1 MREVQTVTE
10 QHLTDSPAYARRD
23 SSLPRLRTYVGIVA
37 GLGVASLW
45 ISPTWTAPS
54 EIWLPAFVVLTM
66 LSILLEFVI
75 VPMPAGGSFSMAT
88 ISHVATILLVPAP
101 LAAASIALSV
111 LVEQIVRSAPLL
123 KATFNVAGMLLTA
136 SVASFAMGFYGTVW
150 QVPSPTGSELTLLL
164 PFALV
169 AISYFGVNALLLS
182 IVFAITDHR
191 PIVSVLRD
199 SARGTL
205 LGELA
210 TTAIGAHFALIWV
223 IEPLLVVV
231 LAVPAIVI
239 ARSFDHIRRLNT
251 ETRGAVRSL
260 AEIVDHRDAT
270 TFHHSERVAAN
281 AARLAR
287 VLELPEPEVEL
298 IEQAASVHD
307 LGKIGVPDLVLL
319 KPGPLTSVEMESMR
333 RHTELGSEIL
343 TGFRLFRPGA
353 NIVRHHHE
361 RWDGGGYPD
370 GLAGEAIP
378 VGARVV
384 AVVDAFDAMTS
395 DRPYRHALSRT
406 EALGR
411 IADGAGSQWDP
422 RIVGA
427 FLAMMAEPGPLP
439 AAASEKTA
447 KAPQPARRRRPLP
460 ATAKAPQPARRR
472 PSAIDPEGA
481 EA

>member
-1 MREVQTVTE
+1 VRKWLRPELGSSVAEVRTVTE
-10 QHLTDSPAYARRD
+10 HHLTESPAYARRD
-23 SSLPRLRTYVGIVA
+23 SSLTRLRIYVGIVA
-37 GLGVASLW
+37 ALGVASLW
-45 ISPTWTAPS
+45 ISPTWTAS
-54 EIWLPAFVVLTM
+54 AGMWLPALVVLTL
-66 LSILLEFVI
+66 LSIMLEFVI
-75 VPMPAGGSFSMAT
+75 VPMPAGGTFSMAT

-101 LAAASIALSV
+101 LAAASIAISV
-111 LVEQIVRSAPLL
+111 LVEQIVRRAPPP
-123 KATFNVAGMLLTA
+123 KAIFNVAGMLLTA
-136 SVASFAMGFYGTVW
+136 SVASFAMGFFGTVW
-150 QVPSPTGSELTLLL
+150 QVPSPTGSGLTLLL
-164 PFALV
+164 PFAVV

-191 PIVSVLRD
+191 PILSVLRH
-199 SARGTL
+199 STRGTL

-223 IEPLLVVV
+223 IEPVLVVV

-239 ARSFDHIRRLNT
+239 ARSFEHIRRLNT

-270 TFHHSERVAAN
+270 TYHHSERVAAN

-287 VLELPEPEVEL
+287 VLELPESEVEL

-319 KPGPLTSVEMESMR
+319 KPGPLTSAEMESMR

-361 RWDGGGYPD
+361 RWDGAGYPD
-370 GLAGEAIP
+370 ALAGEAIP

-395 DRPYRHALSRT
+395 DRPYRKALSRS

-422 RIVGA
+422 RMVRA
-427 FLAMMAEPGPLP
+427 FLAMMAEPAPLP
-439 AAASEKTA
+439 AVAAGARTA
-447 KAPQPARRRRPLP
+447 KTPPPARRLS
-460 ATAKAPQPARRR
+460 
-472 PSAIDPEGA
+472 SAADPEGA